1 MLEQA
6 SDTISIG
13 SGSVGSGS
21 VQVTKTQRQNLPSGP
36 QDLIKW
42 AEEHRYG
49 PVTSYTNTPVAN
61 HFHVRLREPG
71 ELKEQ
76 PAVCH
81 LPLPR
86 REEGEEVQF
95 SQSNGGSFFFS
106 CAE

>member
-6 SDTISIG
+6 SDSISI
-13 SGSVGSGS
+13 SSGS
-21 VQVTKTQRQNLPSGP
+21 VQVTKSPRQNLPSGS

-42 AEEHRYG
+42 AGEHSYG

-71 ELKEQ
+71 ERKEQ

-81 LPLPR
+81 LSLQQ
-86 REEGEEVQF
+86 REKLEEVQL
-95 SQSNGGSFFFS
+95 SENN
-106 CAE
+106 